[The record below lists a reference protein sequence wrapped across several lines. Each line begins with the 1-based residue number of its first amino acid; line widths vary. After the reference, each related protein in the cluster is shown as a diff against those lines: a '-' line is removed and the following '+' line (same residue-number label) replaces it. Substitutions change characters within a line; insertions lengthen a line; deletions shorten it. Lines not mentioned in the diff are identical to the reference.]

1 MSFANGCWPGN
12 SPANLSGNPTPPGVM
27 RCGRD
32 GGRQGWYIRLWN
44 EDVRRKALG
53 FGFHLEG
60 WGPSNLSQRL
70 VNSLRAGPGPPRLFV
85 CAHAHLSIKR
95 QTLSFFACGKNK
107 TLWGK
112 LDESPILNGIFDS
125 YKNFLSIFYVNRLTF
140 LKADGIL
147 VSIRKGRKFESKGR
161 PKHA

>member
-12 SPANLSGNPTPPGVM
+12 SPANLSGNPTPRGVM

-32 GGRQGWYIRLWN
+32 WGRQGWYIHLWN
-44 EDVRRKALG
+44 EDVRRKAFE

-85 CAHAHLSIKR
+85 CTHAHLSIKR

-125 YKNFLSIFYVNRLTF
+125 YKNFLSIFLCQSVDIF
-140 LKADGIL
+140 E
-147 VSIRKGRKFESKGR
+147 GRWYTCLN
-161 PKHA
+161 P